1 MIVSTVTLVSIEGSD
16 VSASGYEIPAMNAAL
31 ARLVAEHPMVDSVVD
46 QVDGRMIRIGDHWLA
61 DFASCNYLG
70 FDLDPEILAGVPAY
84 LDAWGTHPSWSRGIA
99 SPALYQRIEAAVAE
113 LLGAED
119 VLAFPTLTHIHNGV
133 LPALAA
139 QGTVL
144 VDRRAHRTIHDAA
157 VIAKA
162 RGATVRRFRH
172 NDVEH
177 AGRLL
182 KAAAAGRPRVVC
194 MDGVNSMTGNVP
206 DLPAFAAL
214 AREHDALLYVDD
226 AHGFGVIGE
235 RDGYD
240 PSPYGRRGNG
250 IVRWFGEGDDHLVLT
265 AGFSKAYSSLLA
277 FAAVPAGLR
286 HYLKLMVPT
295 YCYGG
300 PVPVASLATTLLG
313 LEVNERR
320 GDELRA
326 QLWHRT
332 RTLLDHLDKLG
343 LATSNTSD
351 FPLVELSLADPE
363 DQHAVGHHLFDR
375 GIYVTM
381 APYPVV
387 PREEVGFRL
396 QLTAAH
402 TAGQVDHLIT
412 VLGEIDDRFGFRR
425 PHP

>member
-1 MIVSTVTLVSIEGSD
+1 MPSSPSYVVPEAVAE
-16 VSASGYEIPAMNAAL
+16 V
-31 ARLVAEHPMVDSVVD
+31 ARLISEHPMVDAVVD
-46 QVDGRMIRIGDHWLA
+46 QVDGRMIRVGDQWLA

-70 FDLDPEILAGVPAY
+70 FDLDPEIIGGVPAY
-84 LDAWGTHPSWSRGIA
+84 LGAWGTHPSWSRGIA
-99 SPALYQRIEAAVAE
+99 SPALYPIVEAAVAE
-113 LLGAED
+113 LVGAED

-139 QGTVL
+139 QGTLL

-162 RGATVRRFRH
+162 HGATVRRFRH

-182 KAAAAGRPRVVC
+182 RGAASRPLVLC
-194 MDGVNSMTGNVP
+194 MDGINSMTGNAP

-214 AREHDALLYVDD
+214 AREQDALLYVDD
-226 AHGFGVIGE
+226 AHGFGVIGQ
-235 RDGYD
+235 RGGYD
-240 PSPYGRRGNG
+240 QSPYGRRGNG
-250 IVRWFGEGDDHLVLT
+250 VVRWSGEGYDHIVLT

-277 FAAVPAGLR
+277 FAAVPARLR

-313 LEVNERR
+313 LQANHHR

-343 LATSNTSD
+343 VATSNTSG
-351 FPLVELSLADPE
+351 FPLVELALADPE
-363 DQHAVGHHLFDR
+363 DQHAVGRHLFER
-375 GIYVTM
+375 GIYVTL

-387 PREEVGFRL
+387 PRKEVGFRV
-396 QLTAAH
+396 QLTAAN
-402 TAGQVDHLIT
+402 TPDQLDHLLV
-412 VLGEIDDRFGFRR
+412 VLQEVNDRFGFRR

>member
-1 MIVSTVTLVSIEGSD
+1 MSSS
-16 VSASGYEIPAMNAAL
+16 YEIPSINVEL
-31 ARLVAEHPMVDSVVD
+31 AKLLAEHPMLDAVVD

-70 FDLDPEILAGVPAY
+70 FDLDPEIVAGVPAY
-84 LDAWGTHPSWSRGIA
+84 LQAWGTHPSWSRGIA
-99 SPALYQRIEAAVAE
+99 SPALYPRIEAAVAE
-113 LLGAED
+113 LLGVED
-119 VLAFPTLTHIHNGV
+119 VLAFPTLTHTHNGV

-139 QGTVL
+139 QGTLL

-177 AGRLL
+177 AERLL
-182 KAAAAGRPRVVC
+182 RGAAGPRLIC
-194 MDGVNSMTGNVP
+194 MDGINSMTGNPP

-214 AREHDALLYVDD
+214 AGEHDALLYVDD

-250 IVRWFGEGDDHLVLT
+250 IVRWFGERYDHIVLT

-277 FAAVPAGLR
+277 VAAVPARLR
-286 HYLKLMVPT
+286 HFLKLMVPT

-313 LEVNERR
+313 LDANERR

-326 QLWHRT
+326 QLYHQT
-332 RTLLDHLDKLG
+332 RRLLDHLDKLG
-343 LATSNTSD
+343 VATSNTSG
-351 FPLVELSLADPE
+351 FPLVELTIADA
-363 DQHAVGHHLFDR
+363 DDIHAVGRHLFDR
-375 GIYVTM
+375 GIYVTL

-387 PREEVGFRL
+387 PREEIGFRI
-396 QLTAAH
+396 QLTAAN
-402 TAGQVDHLIT
+402 TTDQIDHLLT
-412 VLGEIDDRFGFRR
+412 VLQEVNDRFGFRR

>member
-1 MIVSTVTLVSIEGSD
+1 MN
-16 VSASGYEIPAMNAAL
+16 ASYKIPAANSEL
-31 ARLVAEHPMVDSVVD
+31 ARLLAEHPMLDAVVD
-46 QVDGRMIRIGDHWLA
+46 QVDGRMIRVGDHWLA

-70 FDLDPEILAGVPAY
+70 FDLDPEIIAGVTAY

-99 SPALYQRIEAAVAE
+99 SPALYPRVEAAVAE

-119 VLAFPTLTHIHNGV
+119 VLAFPTLTHTHNGV

-139 QGTVL
+139 QGTLL

-157 VIAKA
+157 VLAKA

-172 NDVEH
+172 NDVAH
-177 AGRLL
+177 AERLL
-182 KAAAAGRPRVVC
+182 RGAAGPRVIC
-194 MDGVNSMTGNVP
+194 MDGINSMTGNAP

-214 AREHDALLYVDD
+214 ARERDALLYVDD

-235 RDGYD
+235 RGGYD

-250 IVRWFGEGDDHLVLT
+250 IVRWFGERYDHIVLT

-277 FAAVPAGLR
+277 FVAVPARLR

-313 LEVNERR
+313 LEANERR
-320 GDELRA
+320 GEQLRI
-326 QLWHRT
+326 QIHHQTQR
-332 RTLLDHLDKLG
+332 LLDHLDKLG
-343 LATSNTSD
+343 VATSNTSG
-351 FPLVELSLADPE
+351 FPLVELAIADA
-363 DQHAVGHHLFDR
+363 DDAHAVGRHLFDR
-375 GIYVTM
+375 GIYVTL

-387 PREEVGFRL
+387 PREEIGFRI
-396 QLTAAH
+396 QLTAAN
-402 TAGQVDHLIT
+402 TPEQVDHLLV
-412 VLGEIDDRFGFRR
+412 VLQEVNDRFGFRR